1 MSERKRRSKL
11 ELKFEDILLAN
22 KAEYDYEVT
31 VIPYTVPESKHKYTV
46 DWTFTNGILCET
58 KGYLSDHQERNK
70 YVLLKQQYP
79 DLDLRFVFDNPNKLC
94 GGTKYSHAKWAD
106 RHGFVWCG
114 MRDVETIQ
122 SWISNIN
129 QTLMKEHLKF
139 TLKHHKTTSTICR
152 GCL

>member
-11 ELKFEDILLAN
+11 ELKFEEILLEN

-31 VIPYTVPESKHKYTV
+31 VIPYIVPESQHKYTV
-46 DWTFTNGILCET
+46 DWTLLNGPLIET

-114 MRDVETIQ
+114 IRDVETIQ

-129 QTLMKEHLKF
+129 
-139 TLKHHKTTSTICR
+139 
-152 GCL
+152 

>member
-11 ELKFEDILLAN
+11 ELKFEDILIAN
-22 KAEYDYEVT
+22 QAEYDYEIT

-58 KGYLSDHQERNK
+58 KGFLSDHQERNK

-94 GGTKYSHAKWAD
+94 GGTKYTHAKWAD
-106 RHGFVWCG
+106 KHNFLWCG
-114 MRDVETIQ
+114 IRDEETIKR
-122 SWISNIN
+122 WIGES
-129 QTLMKEHLKF
+129 
-139 TLKHHKTTSTICR
+139 S
-152 GCL
+152 GS

>member
-11 ELKFEDILLAN
+11 ELKFEEILLEN

-31 VIPYTVPESKHKYTV
+31 VIPYIVPESTHKYTV
-46 DWTFTNGILCET
+46 DWTLLNGPLIET

-114 MRDVETIQ
+114 IRDVETIQ

-129 QTLMKEHLKF
+129 
-139 TLKHHKTTSTICR
+139 
-152 GCL
+152 